1 MYFSANKYA
10 AHHMKLPSVIKLIQL
25 KLSDRSLSLCQ

>member
-10 AHHMKLPSVIKLIQL
+10 AHHMKLLSVIKSIQL
-25 KLSDRSLSLCQ
+25 KLSDRSLSLRQ